1 MKKPHHTDAG
11 KSPSKARQEA
21 ATELAVAALSFL
33 AAEPE
38 RLERFLALTGLGPQ
52 SLRAAA
58 REPSFL
64 IGVLEHVAGDETLL
78 LAFADEGEID
88 PQAVGRVSKR
98 WPATPAI
105 PARPERRGRRHA
117 GLLPGLPL

>member
-1 MKKPHHTDAG
+1 MRKPHYSDAG
-11 KSPSKARQEA
+11 KSRSKAGEEV

-33 AAEPE
+33 ATEPE

-64 IGVLEHVAGDETLL
+64 LGVLEHVASDETLL
-78 LAFADEGEID
+78 LAFVNEGGLNPED
-88 PQAVGRVSKR
+88 VGR
-98 WPATPAI
+98 AI
-105 PARPERRGRRHA
+105 EALTDRPGHTGA
-117 GLLPGLPL
+117 A

>member
-1 MKKPHHTDAG
+1 MRKPHYSDAG
-11 KSPSKARQEA
+11 KSRSKAGKEA

-78 LAFADEGEID
+78 LAFADEGEINPQDVARALEALAD
-88 PQAVGRVSKR
+88 P
-98 WPATPAI
+98 
-105 PARPERRGRRHA
+105 
-117 GLLPGLPL
+117 PGHTGAA

>member
-1 MKKPHHTDAG
+1 MKKPHYTDAG
-11 KSPSKARQEA
+11 KSPSKARKEA

-78 LAFADEGEID
+78 LAFADEGEINPQDVARALEALAD
-88 PQAVGRVSKR
+88 P
-98 WPATPAI
+98 
-105 PARPERRGRRHA
+105 
-117 GLLPGLPL
+117 PGHTGAA

>member
-1 MKKPHHTDAG
+1 MKKPHYSGAG
-11 KSPSKARQEA
+11 KSASKASKEA

-33 AAEPE
+33 AGEHE

-64 IGVLEHVAGDETLL
+64 LGVLDHVAGDETLL
-78 LAFADEGEID
+78 LAFARERGID
-88 PQAVGRVSKR
+88 PEAVGR
-98 WPATPAI
+98 
-105 PARPERRGRRHA
+105 ARDALAER
-117 GLLPGLPL
+117 PGHTGAA

>member
-1 MKKPHHTDAG
+1 MRKPHYSDAG
-11 KSPSKARQEA
+11 KSRSKAGKEA

-38 RLERFLALTGLGPQ
+38 RLERFLALTGLGPE

-64 IGVLEHVAGDETLL
+64 LGVLEHVAGDETLL
-78 LAFADEGEID
+78 LAFADEGGLNPED
-88 PQAVGRVSKR
+88 VGR
-98 WPATPAI
+98 ALAALTDC
-105 PARPERRGRRHA
+105 
-117 GLLPGLPL
+117 PGHTGAA

>member
-1 MKKPHHTDAG
+1 MKKPHYTDAG

-88 PQAVGRVSKR
+88 PQDVGR
-98 WPATPAI
+98 ALEAL
-105 PARPERRGRRHA
+105 ADRPGHTGA
-117 GLLPGLPL
+117 A